1 MISNLNSTIIGSCST
16 RLESDEG
23 RDDDDDDDDEASLI
37 FDLDEAVNVL
47 ALGMGL
53 WRKGSR
59 REGGVGTGDITCR

>member
-23 RDDDDDDDDEASLI
+23 RDDDDDDDEASLI

-47 ALGMGL
+47 ALGGREVCRGREAGGKEGL
-53 WRKGSR
+53 
-59 REGGVGTGDITCR
+59 VQVT